1 MTKKISIELTEEQLE
16 KVKEVID
23 LEPKTIKVWKPKN
36 GEKYFKYFMAN
47 NGSYTTWHIW
57 TGGLSDEHHWALG
70 NCYKIREEAEQAAKR
85 REALIKVLGYI
96 RTNFGDW
103 KPDWKSGRQ
112 NKYYIVYSH
121 LARAFS
127 FSSEYCMQSIALEVP
142 YFQTEEQ
149 AQEIINKFEPE
160 LRLIWGLK

>member
-16 KVKEVID
+16 KVKEVTD
-23 LEPKTIKVWKPKN
+23 LEPKAWKPQTGDVYWYVDPYNCIDFYSFDDSDK
-36 GEKYFKYFMAN
+36 AN
-47 NGSYTTWHIW
+47 NVY
-57 TGGLSDEHHWALG
+57 WALG
-70 NCYKIREEAEQAAKR
+70 NCYKNRIEAEQAAKR
-85 REALIKVLGYI
+85 QEALVKVLGYI
-96 RTNFGDW
+96 RTNFGNW

-127 FSSEYCMQSIALEVP
+127 FSSEYCMQSIALEIP

-149 AQEIINKFEPE
+149 AQEIIDKFGSE